1 MGGGAILRT
10 TGRVIGMGGGVGFGG
25 ERPSTQQTCGVGKA
39 SWSTPKVRTY
49 NSCCVCEEE
58 GGHMDMAG
66 TNQKVY
72 LDLDLDLWDH
82 PEDVHKFH
90 PHHSPD
96 HLIFGL
102 APTLKE
108 VEEATSYLRDAL
120 KQAIIP
126 FSGSCIHETPS
137 SSSPPVQQR
146 SHSYEVSNIR
156 ESEDK
161 TSATLDDW
169 IEPVF
174 HQGNRALVQ
183 NPGHINVYEA
193 FHMLQTNPAV
203 QNMVTSV
210 ASDKAVWESVLKN
223 EKVEEFR
230 QSLHKDVSNLSDVSK
245 DSKKPPCQEAISFIQ
260 VIENTKGKAI
270 EFMEKITELIEFME
284 KITELINNFLGYA
297 DNKILTDKDGDLL
310 ERTLKASLMLS
321 VAALLVVMVKRGQN
335 V

>member
-1 MGGGAILRT
+1 
-10 TGRVIGMGGGVGFGG
+10 
-25 ERPSTQQTCGVGKA
+25 
-39 SWSTPKVRTY
+39 
-49 NSCCVCEEE
+49 
-58 GGHMDMAG
+58 
-66 TNQKVY
+66 
-72 LDLDLDLWDH
+72 
-82 PEDVHKFH
+82 
-90 PHHSPD
+90 
-96 HLIFGL
+96 
-102 APTLKE
+102 
-108 VEEATSYLRDAL
+108 
-120 KQAIIP
+120 
-126 FSGSCIHETPS
+126 
-137 SSSPPVQQR
+137 
-146 SHSYEVSNIR
+146 
-156 ESEDK
+156 
-161 TSATLDDW
+161 
-169 IEPVF
+169 
-174 HQGNRALVQ
+174 
-183 NPGHINVYEA
+183 
-193 FHMLQTNPAV
+193 MLQTNPAV